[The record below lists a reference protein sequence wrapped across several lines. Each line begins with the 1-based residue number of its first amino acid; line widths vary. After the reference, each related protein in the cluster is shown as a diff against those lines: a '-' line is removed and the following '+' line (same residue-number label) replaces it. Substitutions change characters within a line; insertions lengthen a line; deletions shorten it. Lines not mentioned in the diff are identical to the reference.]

1 MINFKHA
8 LQSRDFLKL
17 WGGQI
22 ISGLGD
28 RLEQMGIIALF
39 TAAGYHS
46 VTAAMALIA
55 VLVIAPHMLISPIA
69 GWVVD
74 RVDRRYVM
82 IASDLVRAVIVM
94 TLPFTF
100 PRYGETAVYA
110 SVLLLGLMA
119 GFFNPAKSALIP
131 RLVPDRALQ
140 AANGLSATTN
150 IIATMIGSFIGGHLA
165 HSMGVDQG
173 RSPVP
178 FFLLDMASYF
188 VSAGLLWRIVV
199 DSRPQREQPAGAVNA
214 NHKKILPFIA
224 AKQGILAMLFTASL
238 FWAVA
243 AAAYSAINSF
253 AYVRFGGGVAGIGN
267 MQAALGLGMLL
278 GAVIAGRRVTA
289 VEAFAR
295 HIWPVLLGVALTA
308 VVLAG
313 SYQFYL
319 SLLVVM
325 LLGALGAVVLVLVD
339 TGLQRTT
346 PDELRGR
353 VFGIKEQLTSM
364 TFVIPSL
371 VFYFDPAIDAHL
383 EKILY
388 GCAALLVVTACWFLA
403 QSWVRILEANHI
415 ADWGNKW
422 LNRLDGLNRLLCR
435 RFHRLQHEE
444 LLLPKTGGALVVANH
459 VSGLD
464 PLLMI
469 AASPRPLRF
478 MIAQEEYDRW
488 WLKWL
493 FKAIGCIPVGR
504 ESNPRGA
511 LKAVRQALE
520 AGEVVALFP
529 YGGIHLDHEPPVALK
544 RGVMLMAEMT
554 GVPVCPL
561 RVEGVRGQGKT
572 VSAVFLRSRARIFP
586 FHPLYYK
593 DHEPEGFL
601 RELGRILS
609 GK

>member
-1 MINFKHA
+1 MINFKYA

-22 ISGLGD
+22 VSGLGD
-28 RLEQMGIIALF
+28 RLEQMGIVALF
-39 TAAGYHS
+39 TAAGYQS

-55 VLVIAPHMLISPIA
+55 VLAIAPHMLISPIA

-82 IASDLVRAVIVM
+82 IASDVLRAAIVM

-100 PRYGETAVYA
+100 PRYGEPAVYL
-110 SVLLLGLMA
+110 SVLLLGLLT

-131 RLVPDRALQ
+131 RLVPERALQ

-150 IIATMIGSFIGGHLA
+150 IVATMIGSLIGGQLA
-165 HSMGVDQG
+165 HGMGVDQG
-173 RSPVP
+173 HSPVP
-178 FFLLDMASYF
+178 FFLIDMASYF
-188 VSAGLLWRIVV
+188 ISAGLLWRIVV
-199 DSRPQREQPAGAVNA
+199 DSRPRPEYIAGATA
-214 NHKKILPFIA
+214 AGDKKILRFIV
-224 AKQGILAMLFTASL
+224 AKQGIFAMLFTASL

-243 AAAYSAINSF
+243 AVAYSAINSF

-278 GAVIAGRRVTA
+278 GAVAAGRHTVPLA
-289 VEAFAR
+289 DFSR
-295 HIWPVLLGVALTA
+295 HIWPILMGVAVTSAILG
-308 VVLAG
+308 G
-313 SYQFYL
+313 SHNLYL
-319 SLLVVM
+319 SMLAAAILG
-325 LLGALGAVVLVLVD
+325 LLGAMVLVLVD
-339 TGLQRTT
+339 TGLQRAT
-346 PDELRGR
+346 PDDLRGR
-353 VFGIKEQLTSM
+353 IFGVKEQITSM
-364 TFVIPSL
+364 TFVLPSFI
-371 VFYFDPAIDAHL
+371 FYFDPAIDKHL
-383 EKILY
+383 ERILY
-388 GCAALLVVTACWFLA
+388 GCTFLLIVTALGFLLQLA
-403 QSWVRILEANHI
+403 IRSLEANRV
-415 ADWGNKW
+415 ADWGNRW
-422 LNRLDGLNRLLCR
+422 LNRLDGLNRILCR
-435 RFHRLQHEE
+435 KFHRLQHEE
-444 LLLPKTGGALVVANH
+444 LLLPESGGALVVANH

-478 MIAQEEYDRW
+478 IIAQEEYDRW

-493 FKAIGCIPVGR
+493 FKAIKCIPVNR
-504 ESNPRGA
+504 ESNPRAA
-511 LKAVRQALE
+511 LKAAKQALE

-529 YGGIHLDHEPPVALK
+529 YGGIRLDHEPPIEIK
-544 RGVMLMAEMT
+544 RGVILMAEMT

-572 VSAVFLRSRARIFP
+572 ISAVFLRSQARIFP
-586 FHPLYYK
+586 FRPLYFK

-601 RELGRILS
+601 REIGRILS

>member
-1 MINFKHA
+1 MVNFKYA

-17 WGGQI
+17 WGAQI
-22 ISGLGD
+22 ISYLGD

-82 IASDLVRAVIVM
+82 IASDLIRAVIVM
-94 TLPFTF
+94 TLPFAF
-100 PRYGETAVYA
+100 PRYGETAVYT
-110 SVLLLGLMA
+110 SVLLIGVLTA
-119 GFFNPAKSALIP
+119 FFNPAKSALIP

-165 HSMGVDQG
+165 HGMGVDQG

-178 FFLLDMASYF
+178 FFLIDMASYLI
-188 VSAGLLWRIVV
+188 SAGLLWRIVV
-199 DSRPQREQPAGAVNA
+199 DSRPQRAETSGAANA
-214 NHKKILPFIA
+214 NSEKILPFIA
-224 AKQGILAMLFTASL
+224 AKEGVLAMLFTASL

-278 GAVIAGRRVTA
+278 GAVVIGRRATPVD
-289 VEAFAR
+289 AFAR
-295 HIWPVLLGVALTA
+295 YIWPVLLGVAATA

-313 SYQFYL
+313 SHRFYL
-319 SLLVVM
+319 SVLAVM

-353 VFGIKEQLTSM
+353 IFGVKEQVTSI
-364 TFVIPSL
+364 TFVIPTL

-388 GCAALLVVTACWFLA
+388 GCAAVLVVTSFWFLV
-403 QSWVRILEANHI
+403 QSWINLLEANHI

-435 RFHRLQHEE
+435 KFHRLQHEE

-478 MIAQEEYDRW
+478 IIAQEEYDRP
-488 WLKWL
+488 WLRWL
-493 FKAIGCIPVGR
+493 FKAIGCIPISR
-504 ESNPRGA
+504 ESNPRAA
-511 LKAVRQALE
+511 LKAAKQALE

-529 YGGIHLDHEPPVALK
+529 YGGIHLDHEPPVELK
-544 RGVMLMAEMT
+544 RGVILMAEMT